1 MIDIGYIFWSTLI
14 IFILGLI
21 TDYLVKKNAYV
32 WIGKITYISIF
43 LGMTWI
49 VVTTPVEETVEGVTK
64 LTEFFISAFI
74 PLIIGEMFGAM
85 FEEFI
90 KSFKRRN

>member
-21 TDYLVKKNAYV
+21 TDYLVKENAYI
-32 WIGKITYISIF
+32 WIGKITYILIF

-49 VVTTPVEETVEGVTK
+49 VVTSPVEEAVEGVTK
-64 LTEFFISAFI
+64 LTEFFISALI

-85 FEEFI
+85 FEDIVKRFI
-90 KSFKRRN
+90 S

>member
-21 TDYLVKKNAYV
+21 TDYLLKKNAYV
-32 WIGKITYISIF
+32 WIGKISYILIF

-49 VVTTPVEETVEGVTK
+49 VVTTPADETVEGMTK
-64 LTEFFISAFI
+64 LTEFFISASI
-74 PLIIGEMFGAM
+74 PLIIGEMFGAT
-85 FEEFI
+85 FEDIVKIFY
-90 KSFKRRN
+90 KG